1 MVIAACGSGAAHR
14 GRTVVYASGADLQSV
29 NPLLTVHP
37 LAKQV
42 ERYVLLTTLVRYDS
56 TLVSR
61 PYLAR
66 AWTWSEDRKSLTFR
80 LQPGV
85 RWGDGVPTTARD
97 VAWTLSAARDAATG
111 YPRLNDFADVAFV
124 NDPNDSTVVI
134 RFAHSQDAIPD
145 VLTDLAILPARWL
158 DSIPR
163 TELRRA
169 DWNEHPIGNG
179 PFRFVAH
186 EAGRR
191 WVFAAN
197 PDFPAALG
205 GPPALERFIVVVVDE
220 PTTKLAALTSGEIDF
235 AGIQP
240 AHAAFV
246 RKNPALAVLDYP
258 LIMPY
263 GIVFNTRKPP
273 FDEPRVR
280 LAGRS
285 WTRLFADARRAGGG
299 PTRPRSCQCAALVPG
314 FTARRIPL
322 PRTGRAGDEP
332 PGERRADG
340 HAGGVADHRGVA
352 DGAVRRRDQPTEF
365 HATAPVRLDFAGG
378 WTDVPPF
385 SAREGGVVVNGAIEL
400 TARVAVRV
408 GGRLIRLVSEDL
420 GEELECADS
429 GGLVLDGRLDLL
441 KAALRMLP
449 VQAACTI
456 TTRFDAP
463 PGSGLG
469 SSGAMDVA
477 LVAAL
482 ALARAEQVTARE
494 IAEQAWYLET
504 IEAKIPGGKQ
514 DQFAAALGGFQ
525 RLTFRDPDVGV
536 EPITLD
542 PAFATALARR
552 TVLCYT
558 GRSRVSG
565 ATIARVM
572 AAYERGDPR
581 VTGALRAMKDVA
593 AAMVE
598 ALRAGDVARVA
609 MLLSHNW
616 THQQALDPEMRT
628 PEMAQLE
635 NALTAAGALGGKAA
649 GAGAGGSMFFV
660 TGDDPAPAIA
670 AGRAAGATVLPVRWA
685 LEGVRA
691 W

>member
-1 MVIAACGSGAAHR
+1 
-14 GRTVVYASGADLQSV
+14 
-29 NPLLTVHP
+29 
-37 LAKQV
+37 
-42 ERYVLLTTLVRYDS
+42 
-56 TLVSR
+56 
-61 PYLAR
+61 
-66 AWTWSEDRKSLTFR
+66 
-80 LQPGV
+80 
-85 RWGDGVPTTARD
+85 
-97 VAWTLSAARDAATG
+97 
-111 YPRLNDFADVAFV
+111 
-124 NDPNDSTVVI
+124 
-134 RFAHSQDAIPD
+134 
-145 VLTDLAILPARWL
+145 
-158 DSIPR
+158 
-163 TELRRA
+163 
-169 DWNEHPIGNG
+169 
-179 PFRFVAH
+179 
-186 EAGRR
+186 
-191 WVFAAN
+191 
-197 PDFPAALG
+197 
-205 GPPALERFIVVVVDE
+205 
-220 PTTKLAALTSGEIDF
+220 
-235 AGIQP
+235 
-240 AHAAFV
+240 
-246 RKNPALAVLDYP
+246 
-258 LIMPY
+258 
-263 GIVFNTRKPP
+263 
-273 FDEPRVR
+273 
-280 LAGRS
+280 
-285 WTRLFADARRAGGG
+285 
-299 PTRPRSCQCAALVPG
+299 
-314 FTARRIPL
+314 
-322 PRTGRAGDEP
+322 
-332 PGERRADG
+332 
-340 HAGGVADHRGVA
+340 
-352 DGAVRRRDQPTEF
+352 VRRRDQPTEF

-400 TARVAVRV
+400 TARVAVRI

-456 TTRFDAP
+456 TTRCDAP

-482 ALARAEQVTARE
+482 ALARAEQLTARE

-504 IEAKIPGGKQ
+504 VEAKIPGGKQ

-581 VTGALRAMKDVA
+581 ITGALRAMKDVA
-593 AAMVE
+593 AAMAE

-628 PEMAQLE
+628 PDMARLE

>member
-1 MVIAACGSGAAHR
+1 
-14 GRTVVYASGADLQSV
+14 
-29 NPLLTVHP
+29 
-37 LAKQV
+37 
-42 ERYVLLTTLVRYDS
+42 
-56 TLVSR
+56 
-61 PYLAR
+61 
-66 AWTWSEDRKSLTFR
+66 
-80 LQPGV
+80 
-85 RWGDGVPTTARD
+85 
-97 VAWTLSAARDAATG
+97 
-111 YPRLNDFADVAFV
+111 
-124 NDPNDSTVVI
+124 
-134 RFAHSQDAIPD
+134 
-145 VLTDLAILPARWL
+145 
-158 DSIPR
+158 
-163 TELRRA
+163 
-169 DWNEHPIGNG
+169 
-179 PFRFVAH
+179 
-186 EAGRR
+186 
-191 WVFAAN
+191 
-197 PDFPAALG
+197 
-205 GPPALERFIVVVVDE
+205 
-220 PTTKLAALTSGEIDF
+220 
-235 AGIQP
+235 
-240 AHAAFV
+240 
-246 RKNPALAVLDYP
+246 
-258 LIMPY
+258 
-263 GIVFNTRKPP
+263 
-273 FDEPRVR
+273 
-280 LAGRS
+280 
-285 WTRLFADARRAGGG
+285 
-299 PTRPRSCQCAALVPG
+299 
-314 FTARRIPL
+314 
-322 PRTGRAGDEP
+322 
-332 PGERRADG
+332 
-340 HAGGVADHRGVA
+340 VADR
-352 DGAVRRRDQPTEF
+352 AVKRRDLPTEF

-400 TARVAVRV
+400 TARVAVRL

-456 TTRFDAP
+456 TTRCDAP

-482 ALARAEQVTARE
+482 ALARAERLTGRE

-504 IEAKIPGGKQ
+504 VEAKIPGGRQ

-542 PAFATALARR
+542 PVFATALERR

-593 AAMVE
+593 AGMAE
-598 ALRAGDVARVA
+598 ALRAGDATRVA
-609 MLLSHNW
+609 ALLSDNW
-616 THQQALDPEMRT
+616 AHQQTLDPRMRT

-635 NALTAAGALGGKAA
+635 SALKAAGALGGKAA
-649 GAGAGGSMFFV
+649 GSGAGGSMFFV

-670 AGRAAGATVLPVRWA
+670 AARAAGATVLPVRWA
-685 LEGVRA
+685 LEGVHA